1 MARRRSDRTF
11 EMVSAD
17 RMDAYSEAAAADS
30 VEEAARILRAANRT
44 VDAETYNR
52 AADAGSVSGAA
63 RIMQDANRGRS
74 RSGGATPRRRSTRT
88 PSSTSAEVAALLTDG
103 DRMATTAVG
112 AAAGLALVWGA
123 TNL

>member
-30 VEEAARILRAANRT
+30 VEEAARILRAANGT
-44 VDAETYNR
+44 LDAETYNR

-63 RIMQDANRGRS
+63 RIMQDADRGR
-74 RSGGATPRRRSTRT
+74 ATPRRRSTRT
-88 PSSTSAEVAALLTDG
+88 PSSTSAEVAAILTDG

-112 AAAGLALVWGA
+112 AAAGLALAWGA
-123 TNL
+123 ANL